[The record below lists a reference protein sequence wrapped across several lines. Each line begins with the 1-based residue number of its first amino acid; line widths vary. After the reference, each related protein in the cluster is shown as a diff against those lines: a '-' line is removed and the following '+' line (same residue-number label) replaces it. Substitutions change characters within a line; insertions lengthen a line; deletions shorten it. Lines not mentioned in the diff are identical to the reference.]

1 MEGEIQNNNMETN
14 SNILDIALSEDTTS
28 YIKVIGVGG
37 AGTNA
42 VNHMYK
48 EGIKGVDMYVCNT
61 DAKSLEASPV
71 DNKISIGNR
80 GAGNNPEKGKLAAEA
95 NKGEIAKVFDENARM
110 VFITAGMGGGTGTG
124 ASPVV
129 ADIAKKIEL
138 PEEDEN
144 ILVVA
149 VVTLPFSF
157 EGRKRRKQAEEGIE
171 RLKEIV
177 DCIIIIN
184 TDKLQEKK
192 DMKMSEAFAMADD
205 VLLTA
210 VKGIS
215 EIMTCSGY
223 VQVDFEDVKSV
234 MKGSGVALMGR
245 GIAEG
250 ENRAMEAIRK
260 ATTSELL
267 NDNDIRQT
275 KNILISYTCSKEH
288 DFTMEEQSIIMDY
301 LEDITN
307 PDLEII
313 WGITYDE
320 TYQDKLGITLIATG
334 FTSNEIYTPQE
345 RKIGERNT
353 IPAPTAV
360 PLEPKPIQPISQT
373 PATPSQSAATEV
385 DMTDFK
391 VRTIEDKTSEEKQP
405 SAQEGGRTFI
415 PVDEYGNPIKTKP
428 EPYTPTTAIYGS
440 SRPMETVSTAKQEQ
454 FGASHTPQSGFRQV
468 EPKAQPHTS
477 HVSGGIGGLR
487 DAINGNAPTAT
498 VEATPTKQDAQKDFE
513 NRMARIARL
522 RETMQTSEGLEQIIN
537 SHPTPEN
544 GFSLDYTY
552 SAPQAKSS
560 LSVNDSGNVE
570 IQNNSAIDAQVD

>member
-48 EGIKGVDMYVCNT
+48 EGIRGVDMYVCNT

-95 NKGEIAKVFDENARM
+95 NKGEITKVFDENARM

-138 PEEDEN
+138 PEEDES

-245 GIAEG
+245 GIADG

-334 FTSNEIYTPQE
+334 FNSNEIYTPQE
-345 RKIGERNT
+345 RKIGDKGT
-353 IPAPTAV
+353 VPSPTAV
-360 PLEPKPIQPISQT
+360 PSAPKPVQPVNQNSNE
-373 PATPSQSAATEV
+373 AKQSGITDV
-385 DMTDFK
+385 GMTDFK
-391 VRTIEDKTSEEKQP
+391 IRTVEEKP
-405 SAQEGGRTFI
+405 SEDTNTNNQGGGRTFI
-415 PVDEYGNPIKTKP
+415 HVDEYGNPIKPKP
-428 EPYTPTTAIYGS
+428 EPYTPNAFTCGGTRPADTIRTAPQD
-440 SRPMETVSTAKQEQ
+440 R
-454 FGASHTPQSGFRQV
+454 FGTSHAPQSGFRQV
-468 EPKAQPHTS
+468 EPDPQS
-477 HVSGGIGGLR
+477 HAVANTGGICGLR
-487 DAINGNAPTAT
+487 DAINGDIATAT
-498 VEATPTKQDAQKDFE
+498 AVETPTRQDAQKDFD
-513 NRMARIARL
+513 NRMARIAKL

-544 GFSLDYTY
+544 GFSLEYTY
-552 SAPQAKSS
+552 SAPQSKSS
-560 LSVNDSGNVE
+560 LSINDSGNVDM
-570 IQNNSAIDAQVD
+570 QNNFAIDAQVD